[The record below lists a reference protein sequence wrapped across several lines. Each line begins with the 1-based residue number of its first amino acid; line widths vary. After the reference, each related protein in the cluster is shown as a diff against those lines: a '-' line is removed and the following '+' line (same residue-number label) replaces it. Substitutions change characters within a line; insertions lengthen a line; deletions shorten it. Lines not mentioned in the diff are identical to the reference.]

1 MHTSRSEDW
10 LGLQWLNSAGPGVV
24 LEKVGSS
31 YSGDN
36 VVSTFT
42 GLPAVLGPMG
52 HESQWRGGY
61 NEMGSRNDDVKRI
74 YETHSWETA
83 KELLEKYDVR
93 YVFVGSAEKSAY
105 NIQDR
110 KFERNLTKVY
120 DSGNCVIYQVK

>member
-1 MHTSRSEDW
+1 MRALSQIIRFIAAAILYASFITCHPSC
-10 LGLQWLNSAGPGVV
+10 
-24 LEKVGSS
+24 
-31 YSGDN
+31 
-36 VVSTFT
+36 FT

-83 KELLEKYDVR
+83 KELLDKYDVR